1 LGEFGLSAVPPEPF
15 DPAGLDADELVTRA
29 QESSPTVLQQ
39 AAQLDVSDAQ
49 ARSARGSRWP
59 TVSLSFGFNQRTFA
73 QERDALFDLYPDQ
86 GRYGSTSMSLTIP
99 VFSRFQT
106 QARVAEA
113 EVGRENARETL
124 RKTRLQLDEEVR
136 SRLIALQTAY
146 QGYQIALRSGEIAQE
161 RLNLAREQFRL
172 GSRTFTEL
180 QRDIDDA
187 ANAEREVITQLF
199 GFLEARVN
207 LEETVGDQNGGSQDN
222 GEEAASAHQGP
233 EREG

>member
-1 LGEFGLSAVPPEPF
+1 VA
-15 DPAGLDADELVTRA
+15 RA
-29 QESSPTVLQQ
+29 QESSPTALEQV
-39 AAQLDVSDAQ
+39 AQLDVSAAQ

-59 TVSLSFGFNQRTFA
+59 TLSLSFGFNQRTFA

-86 GRYGSTSMSLTIP
+86 GRYGNTSMSLSIP
-99 VFSRFQT
+99 LFSRFQT

-113 EVGRENARETL
+113 EVGRVNAQETL
-124 RKTRLQLDEEVR
+124 RKTRLLLDEAVR
-136 SRLIALQTAY
+136 SQLISLQTAY
-146 QGYQIALRSGEIAQE
+146 QGYQIALRSREIAQE

-207 LEETVGDQNGGSQDN
+207 LEETVGDLELGSGTGAEAQVGSDQGSR
-222 GEEAASAHQGP
+222 GE